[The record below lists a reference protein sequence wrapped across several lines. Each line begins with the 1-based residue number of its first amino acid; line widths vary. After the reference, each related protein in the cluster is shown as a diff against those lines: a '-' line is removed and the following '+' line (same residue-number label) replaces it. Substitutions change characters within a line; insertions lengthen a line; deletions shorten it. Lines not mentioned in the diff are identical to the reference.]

1 MPSVD
6 LNESIETLVR
16 LGGDLK
22 QAEADR
28 RMQFAVHEH
37 NGRPY
42 CKGDFRPMLEP
53 EAEPLR
59 VNTLTALV
67 DYLAH
72 NPDSL
77 ELDKLLVHVNNA
89 TDVAIRSVPTGPHL
103 QRPVFMR
110 ATALVPDHMYDRFV
124 GPDSFVP
131 YLQSC
136 FAEGGDL
143 ETVIAICSNLS
154 AQAEVG
160 QTDDGLSQTVTA
172 RVGVQRKTNIEVP
185 NPVVLYPFSSFV
197 EIMQPARK
205 FVLRFKGSPDE
216 GASCKL
222 MAADGGAWQI
232 AAIEEIS
239 KWLREKLPEGVR
251 VIA

>member
-1 MPSVD
+1 MPELD
-6 LNESIETLVR
+6 LRETLNRAVE
-16 LGGDLK
+16 LGKELCAAK
-22 QAEADR
+22 VER
-28 RMQFAVHEH
+28 ETQFVVHVHE
-37 NGRPY
+37 GRPFY
-42 CKGDFRPMLEP
+42 KGDFRPMLNP
-53 EAEPLR
+53 EAGTLS

-67 DYLAH
+67 DYLKH
-72 NPDSL
+72 NPDN
-77 ELDKLLVHVNNA
+77 LDLAKLLVHVNSA
-89 TDVAIRSVPTGPHL
+89 TDVCIRSIPTGPHL

-110 ATALVPDHMYDRFV
+110 ATALVPDHLYDCFV
-124 GPDSFVP
+124 GPDTFVP

-143 ETVIAICSNLS
+143 ETVIAVCSNLS

-160 QTDDGLSQTVTA
+160 QSDDGLTQTVTA
-172 RVGVQRKTNIEVP
+172 RVGIQRKSNVEVP

-222 MAADGGAWQI
+222 ISADGGAWQI
-232 AAIEEIS
+232 AAISEIS
-239 KWLREKLPEGVR
+239 KWLHDQLPEGVR

>member
-1 MPSVD
+1 MPSVE

-16 LGGDLK
+16 IGGELK
-22 QAEADR
+22 RAEADR
-28 RMQFAVHEH
+28 YMQFAVHEH
-37 NGRPY
+37 DGKPY
-42 CKGDFRPMLEP
+42 YKGDFRPMLNP
-53 EAEPLR
+53 EADTLS

-72 NPDSL
+72 NPDCLDL
-77 ELDKLLVHVNNA
+77 EKVLVHVNSA
-89 TDVAIRSVPTGPHL
+89 TDVAIRSIPTGPHL

-110 ATALVPDHMYDRFV
+110 AKALVPQHMYDLFV
-124 GPDSFVP
+124 GPDTFVP

-185 NPVVLYPFSSFV
+185 NPVVLFPFSSFV

-222 MAADGGAWQI
+222 LAADGGAWQI
-232 AAIEEIS
+232 AAIESIS
-239 KWLREKLPEGVR
+239 TWLREKLPEGVR

>member
-1 MPSVD
+1 MPDFD
-6 LNESIETLVR
+6 LSETLDRAVS
-16 LGGDLK
+16 LGKELAA
-22 QAEADR
+22 AEVER
-28 RMQFAVHEH
+28 KTQFVVQEH
-37 NGRPY
+37 NGRPFW
-42 CKGDFRPMLEP
+42 KGDFRPMKDP
-53 EAEPLR
+53 EADTLS

-72 NPDSL
+72 NPDGL

-89 TDVAIRSVPTGPHL
+89 TDVAIRSIPTGPHL

>member
-22 QAEADR
+22 QAEVDR
-28 RMQFAVHEH
+28 RTQFVVHEH

-42 CKGDFRPMLEP
+42 YKGEFRPMLEP
-53 EAEPLR
+53 EAEPLH
-59 VNTLTALV
+59 VNTLTALA
-67 DYLAH
+67 DYLND
-72 NPDSL
+72 NPD
-77 ELDKLLVHVNNA
+77 ELDLSKLLVHVNSA
-89 TDVAIRSVPTGPHL
+89 TDVVIRSVPTGPHK

-110 ATALVPDHMYDRFV
+110 AGALIPDHMFDTYV
-124 GPDSFVP
+124 SPDKFVP

-136 FAEGGDL
+136 FAAGEDL
-143 ETVIAICSNLS
+143 ETVIAVCGNVT
-154 AQAEVG
+154 AAAEVR
-160 QTDDGLSQTVTA
+160 QQDDGMTQTVTA
-172 RVGVQRKTNIEVP
+172 RMGVQRRTDIEVP

-205 FVLRFKGSPDE
+205 FVLRFKGDTDKGTLCALIP
-216 GASCKL
+216 
-222 MAADGGAWQI
+222 ADGGAWQI
-232 AAIEEIS
+232 TAIESIS
-239 KWLREKLPEGVR
+239 TWLREKLPEGVR